1 MFVLMHAWVLSHV
14 WLFATHW
21 TVALQAPLSMGFS
34 WQKYWRGLLFPPLGD
49 FPDPELKPVSFV
61 SPTLQ
66 ADSLPLSHKGSPFF
80 LIGMLKIICI
90 LKVKVKV
97 KSLSLSDPQRP
108 HGLSL
113 PGSSIHGIFQA
124 IVLEW
129 VAISF
134 SNAWKWK
141 VKVKSLNRVRPSATP
156 WTAAFQALLS
166 MGFSRQEY
174 WSGVPL
180 PSLNWYIGWLSKCYG
195 IYDGQRGA
203 NRVSQRVSSFV
214 TKQNPMGTFW
224 DRPLPYI
231 LCFSSS
237 LKCVDSSIWC
247 TFPELFYGC

>member
-49 FPDPELKPVSFV
+49 FPDPEIKPVSFV

-80 LIGMLKIICI
+80 LIGMLKIIGI
-90 LKVKVKV
+90 LKVKV
-97 KSLSLSDPQRP
+97 KSLSC
-108 HGLSL
+108 
-113 PGSSIHGIFQA
+113 
-124 IVLEW
+124 
-129 VAISF
+129 
-134 SNAWKWK
+134 
-141 VKVKSLNRVRPSATP
+141 VRPSATP
-156 WTAAFQALLS
+156 WTVAFQALLS

-180 PSLNWYIGWLSKCYG
+180 PSPNWYIGWLSKCYG

-203 NRVSQRVSSFV
+203 NRVSQRLSSFV